1 MIHYRSSLLPLQHQ
15 LKQSVQLAKI
25 TLPHFNKDLMTWSSF
40 GSQFRAA
47 VNSNTD
53 FTNLNNWAYQGDA
66 IQDSETRS
74 LLFSST
80 EHDGVYHEVVA
91 LLHERFDR
99 RRVVHA
105 NYCKILTSIGQVKS
119 IKAELTQLAD
129 TLTRTISGLKHMGQY
144 DLDAFLAAMLVFSI
158 AKSLQI
164 EWEVQSQ
171 DQKKVPPIDEF

>member
-1 MIHYRSSLLPLQHQ
+1 
-15 LKQSVQLAKI
+15 
-25 TLPHFNKDLMTWSSF
+25 MTWSSF
-40 GSQFRAA
+40 CSQFRAA
-47 VNSNTD
+47 VHSNTD
-53 FTNLNNWAYQGDA
+53 FTNLNNWAYLRDA

-80 EHDGVYHEVVA
+80 EHDGMYNKVEA
-91 LLHERFDR
+91 LIHDRFDR
-99 RRVVHA
+99 RREVHA

-119 IKAELTQLAD
+119 TKAELTQLAD

-144 DLDAFLAAMLVFSI
+144 DLDAFLNSMLVFSI
-158 AKSLQI
+158 AKPLQI